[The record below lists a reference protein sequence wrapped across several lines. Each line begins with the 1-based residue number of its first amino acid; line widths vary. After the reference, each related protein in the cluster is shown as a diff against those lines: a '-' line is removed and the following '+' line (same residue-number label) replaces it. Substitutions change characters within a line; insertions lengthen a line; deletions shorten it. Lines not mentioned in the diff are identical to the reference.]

1 MNQKNWKRLLKRGL
15 AIGLA
20 MVTMCSGLNLTAGDV
35 YATDD
40 IHVVEMT
47 EADTTESESAGS
59 ETTADVV
66 AGDQITEENTESD
79 TAEME
84 NRLQV
89 EGTNSFGNLLNNEIN
104 DKLEE
109 QEASEGYNIYD
120 LEVTGQTVTVKLDTV
135 EESQLVVGIY
145 DDAGV
150 KMLASGNTTVA
161 AGTKEATVTID
172 TDSMPQYFDVRAYL
186 VEPET
191 LAPLCTVFECPN
203 YTQEMQEFFAKTVDD
218 FEGKEVLNLDAD
230 KSNNFGVFAD
240 DVLYIEKQD
249 GVNQVISEDAVNETY
264 VIGNAST
271 EITGLQ
277 AGNIFALEYD
287 ANRLLIVKVASVS
300 MEGTTATVIGQADTA
315 MEEVFQYLK
324 LDNTGNT
331 DDVQLDDSTL
341 PAGITRETVESEAQ
355 ELQPDMVEGSKSWG
369 KTINYNLKDYKA
381 EGSYG
386 GLEGSAELSGTI
398 EFNITFDLE
407 YYITFH
413 KQYLSIAMDY
423 SAAAKVTGEIEG
435 TIRIPL
441 AKLIYEP
448 IVGVSVIV
456 TPAIK
461 ADVTISGSFS
471 ASLSGTIGVA
481 YERGSG
487 VKNLTSAPSLSASF
501 DVEGS
506 LFIGISLT
514 PEINILGTVVEA
526 DVEGEAGAK
535 MTLARSRSTSDGDD
549 VLHACKVCLE
559 GDVSAVI
566 GVTFEAEFLDKWSY
580 EWSHE
585 KAWKISD
592 CHWSVTY
599 REFAFAPCDHK
610 VYKVD
615 VTVKDIAKKP
625 MKDVVISGNIYT
637 GKNGSLTHTSEVK
650 TDSQGKA
657 VIYLPAGKQK
667 IKISSP
673 GYANV
678 WKQLNVGDPEVGE
691 YTAKE
696 CRVTLKEGVAID
708 EEAFPDTVFRF
719 YVAKNYDTDKNGV
732 LSLAEASK
740 VTSIDARYISYK
752 RYGQEIKI
760 KDLSGIEY
768 FPQLTRIN
776 CTNVKIDQLD
786 VSKCPALTMLN
797 CHGCE
802 MKVLKV
808 KGCETLITIKCRDNL
823 LTSLDVSDLSKL
835 KSLDCKNNE
844 LSQLTLDGCESLL
857 NIYCSENLLEKL
869 DLSSCA
875 QISGVD
881 CDTNKLAD
889 MNISGCSQLYSLD
902 CHDNNLSYL
911 DLGNYTKLDDLNC
924 SDNQL
929 GTLIVSGCS
938 ALTSLSCVNNQ
949 LTSLD
954 VSSCP
959 ELFNINCSYNQL
971 KVLDLSQNTKLGI
984 VTFSAG
990 NPGIQVIGWPRSS
1003 GTQTTGSDMD
1013 GTTVEESETGVVDE
1027 TDVTDKTDE
1036 TAMTEPVEAASD
1048 TLVSPMTYTGLV
1060 PNAIYNFYIMQ
1071 VPDDGISSDNLL
1083 YITQMQA
1090 DENGSLSV
1098 PFEYEAEVLSSEAV
1112 LVCAQ
1117 KTDISAAEI
1126 TIEDM
1131 EYTGEEQVAE
1141 PKVVLNG
1148 VTLVEDEDY
1157 ELAGDYVA
1165 TEIGSYVVRIQG
1177 IGNYT
1182 GSVEREYRIKKVLVT
1197 ALTLNQT
1204 VISLEKGKSFQLNAT
1219 VTPASAT
1226 DPSVSWKSSNN
1237 TVAAVDGTGKVTAQ
1251 SAGSATITCT
1261 AKDGSGIKAT
1271 CKVTVTDSSVP
1282 VNPTVKVTK
1291 ITLNKTTASVTKGKT
1306 LQLTATV
1313 TPASA
1318 TNKAVAWKSSNTKI
1332 ATVSSTGK
1340 VTAKSAGT
1348 VTITCT
1354 AKDGS
1359 GKKATCKITV
1369 TNPVVKVTKI
1379 TLNKKTATLSPKE
1392 TLTLKATITPTNAAN
1407 KAVTWK
1413 SSNTKIATV
1422 NSRGKVTAK
1431 SAGTVTITCT
1441 AKDGSG
1447 KKATCK
1453 ITVYN
1458 NTQAYVA
1465 RIYTKALGRTAEPG
1479 GLNYW
1484 TNEIRTGKRTP
1495 VQVAEEFFF
1504 APEFTNKKLNN
1515 TEYVKVL
1522 YRTFMGREYDKGGL
1536 DYWVARLNKGE
1547 SRKSVLES
1555 FAGCEEFKKIV
1566 KGFGL

>member
-40 IHVVEMT
+40 IRVVEMT
-47 EADTTESESAGS
+47 EADTTESEPTGS
-59 ETTADVV
+59 ETTADEVT
-66 AGDQITEENTESD
+66 GDQITEEDTESD

-145 DDAGV
+145 DDTGV

-218 FEGKEVLNLDAD
+218 FAGKEVLNLDAD

-249 GVNQVISEDAVNETY
+249 GVNQIISEDAVNETY

-287 ANRLLIVKVASVS
+287 TNRLLIVKVASVS
-300 MEGTTATVIGQADTA
+300 MDGTTATVIGQADTA

-341 PAGITRETVESEAQ
+341 PAGITRETVESESP

-386 GLEGSAELSGTI
+386 GL
-398 EFNITFDLE
+398 
-407 YYITFH
+407 
-413 KQYLSIAMDY
+413 
-423 SAAAKVTGEIEG
+423 
-435 TIRIPL
+435 
-441 AKLIYEP
+441 
-448 IVGVSVIV
+448 
-456 TPAIK
+456 
-461 ADVTISGSFS
+461 
-471 ASLSGTIGVA
+471 
-481 YERGSG
+481 
-487 VKNLTSAPSLSASF
+487 
-501 DVEGS
+501 EGS

-657 VIYLPAGKQK
+657 VLYLPAGKQK

-691 YTAKE
+691 YAAKK

-719 YVAKNYDTDKNGV
+719 YVAKKYDTDKNGV

-768 FPQLTRIN
+768 FPNLTRIN

-786 VSKCPALTMLN
+786 VSKCPALTTLN

-808 KGCETLITIKCRDNL
+808 KGCETLITINCRDNL
-823 LTSLDVSDLSKL
+823 LTSLDVSGLSKL

-844 LSQLTLDGCESLL
+844 LSQLTLVGCESLL

-875 QISGVD
+875 KISGVD

-959 ELFNINCSYNQL
+959 ELFRINCSYNQL
-971 KVLDLSQNTKLGI
+971 KVLDLSQNTKLVI
-984 VTFSAG
+984 VAFSAG

-1003 GTQTTGSDMD
+1003 GTQTTG
-1013 GTTVEESETGVVDE
+1013 
-1027 TDVTDKTDE
+1027 
-1036 TAMTEPVEAASD
+1036 PD

-1098 PFEYEAEVLSSEAV
+1098 PFEYEAKVLSSEAV
-1112 LVCAQ
+1112 LVCVQ

-1131 EYTGEEQVAE
+1131 EYTGEEQAAE

-1182 GSVEREYRIKKVLVT
+1182 GSVEKEYRIKKVSVT

-1204 VISLEKGKSFQLNAT
+1204 VISLEKGKTFQLNAT

-1226 DPSVSWKSSNN
+1226 D
-1237 TVAAVDGTGKVTAQ
+1237 
-1251 SAGSATITCT
+1251 
-1261 AKDGSGIKAT
+1261 
-1271 CKVTVTDSSVP
+1271 
-1282 VNPTVKVTK
+1282 
-1291 ITLNKTTASVTKGKT
+1291 
-1306 LQLTATV
+1306 
-1313 TPASA
+1313 
-1318 TNKAVAWKSSNTKI
+1318 
-1332 ATVSSTGK
+1332 
-1340 VTAKSAGT
+1340 
-1348 VTITCT
+1348 
-1354 AKDGS
+1354 
-1359 GKKATCKITV
+1359 
-1369 TNPVVKVTKI
+1369 
-1379 TLNKKTATLSPKE
+1379 
-1392 TLTLKATITPTNAAN
+1392 

-1422 NSRGKVTAK
+1422 SSTGKVTAK

>member
-1 MNQKNWKRLLKRGL
+1 
-15 AIGLA
+15 
-20 MVTMCSGLNLTAGDV
+20 
-35 YATDD
+35 
-40 IHVVEMT
+40 
-47 EADTTESESAGS
+47 
-59 ETTADVV
+59 
-66 AGDQITEENTESD
+66 
-79 TAEME
+79 
-84 NRLQV
+84 
-89 EGTNSFGNLLNNEIN
+89 
-104 DKLEE
+104 
-109 QEASEGYNIYD
+109 
-120 LEVTGQTVTVKLDTV
+120 
-135 EESQLVVGIY
+135 
-145 DDAGV
+145 
-150 KMLASGNTTVA
+150 
-161 AGTKEATVTID
+161 
-172 TDSMPQYFDVRAYL
+172 
-186 VEPET
+186 
-191 LAPLCTVFECPN
+191 
-203 YTQEMQEFFAKTVDD
+203 
-218 FEGKEVLNLDAD
+218 
-230 KSNNFGVFAD
+230 
-240 DVLYIEKQD
+240 
-249 GVNQVISEDAVNETY
+249 
-264 VIGNAST
+264 
-271 EITGLQ
+271 
-277 AGNIFALEYD
+277 
-287 ANRLLIVKVASVS
+287 
-300 MEGTTATVIGQADTA
+300 

-341 PAGITRETVESEAQ
+341 PAGITRETVESESQ

-501 DVEGS
+501 
-506 LFIGISLT
+506 
-514 PEINILGTVVEA
+514 

-691 YTAKE
+691 YAAKK

-719 YVAKNYDTDKNGV
+719 YVAKKYDTDKNGV
-732 LSLAEASK
+732 LSPAEASK

-768 FPQLTRIN
+768 FPNLTRIN
-776 CTNVKIDQLD
+776 CTNVKIDRLD
-786 VSKCPALTMLN
+786 VSKCPALTTLN

-808 KGCETLITIKCRDNL
+808 KGCETLITINCRDNL
-823 LTSLDVSDLSKL
+823 LTSLDVSGLSKL

-844 LSQLTLDGCESLL
+844 LSQLTLVGCESLL
-857 NIYCSENLLEKL
+857 NIYCSKNLLEKL

-875 QISGVD
+875 KISGVD

-911 DLGNYTKLDDLNC
+911 DLGNYKKLDDLNC

-938 ALTSLSCVNNQ
+938 ALTSLYCANNQ

-959 ELFNINCSYNQL
+959 ELFSINCSYNQL
-971 KVLDLSQNTKLGI
+971 KVLDLSQNTKLG
-984 VTFSAG
+984 VVAFSAG
-990 NPGIQVIGWPRSS
+990 NPGIQVIGWPWSS
-1003 GTQTTGSDMD
+1003 GTQTTGPDMD

-1131 EYTGEEQVAE
+1131 EYTGEEQAAE

-1182 GSVEREYRIKKVLVT
+1182 GSVEKEYRIKKVSVT

-1204 VISLEKGKSFQLNAT
+1204 VISLEKGKTFQLNAT

-1226 DPSVSWKSSNN
+1226 DPSVSWKSSNS

-1261 AKDGSGIKAT
+1261 AQDGSGIKAT

-1291 ITLNKTTASVTKGKT
+1291 ITLNKTTASVAKGKT

-1318 TNKAVAWKSSNTKI
+1318 TNKAVTWKSSNTKI
-1332 ATVSSTGK
+1332 ATVSST
-1340 VTAKSAGT
+1340 
-1348 VTITCT
+1348 
-1354 AKDGS
+1354 
-1359 GKKATCKITV
+1359 
-1369 TNPVVKVTKI
+1369 
-1379 TLNKKTATLSPKE
+1379 
-1392 TLTLKATITPTNAAN
+1392 
-1407 KAVTWK
+1407 
-1413 SSNTKIATV
+1413 
-1422 NSRGKVTAK
+1422 GKVTAK

-1536 DYWVARLNKGE
+1536 DYRVARLNKGE

>member
-47 EADTTESESAGS
+47 EADTTESEPTGS
-59 ETTADVV
+59 ETTADEV
-66 AGDQITEENTESD
+66 AGDQITEE
-79 TAEME
+79 
-84 NRLQV
+84 
-89 EGTNSFGNLLNNEIN
+89 
-104 DKLEE
+104 
-109 QEASEGYNIYD
+109 
-120 LEVTGQTVTVKLDTV
+120 DTV

-145 DDAGV
+145 DDTGV

-218 FEGKEVLNLDAD
+218 FAEKEVLNLDAD

-271 EITGLQ
+271 EIAGLQ

-287 ANRLLIVKVASVS
+287 TNRLLIVKVASVS
-300 MEGTTATVIGQADTA
+300 MDGTTATVIGQADTA

-341 PAGITRETVESEAQ
+341 PAGITRETVESESQ

-501 DVEGS
+501 
-506 LFIGISLT
+506 
-514 PEINILGTVVEA
+514 

-691 YTAKE
+691 YAAKK

-719 YVAKNYDTDKNGV
+719 YVAKKYDTDKNGV
-732 LSLAEASK
+732 LSPAEASK

-768 FPQLTRIN
+768 FPNLTRIN

-786 VSKCPALTMLN
+786 VSKCPALTTLN

-808 KGCETLITIKCRDNL
+808 KGCETLITINCRDNL
-823 LTSLDVSDLSKL
+823 LTSLDVSGLSKL

-844 LSQLTLDGCESLL
+844 LSQLTLVGCESLL
-857 NIYCSENLLEKL
+857 NIYCSKNLLEKL

-875 QISGVD
+875 KISGVD

-929 GTLIVSGCS
+929 GTLLVSGCS
-938 ALTSLSCVNNQ
+938 ALTSLYCANNQ

-959 ELFNINCSYNQL
+959 ELFSINCSYNQL
-971 KVLDLSQNTKLGI
+971 KVLDLSQNTKLG
-984 VTFSAG
+984 VVAFSAG

-1003 GTQTTGSDMD
+1003 GTQTTGPDMD

-1027 TDVTDKTDE
+1027 TDVIDKTDE
-1036 TAMTEPVEAASD
+1036 TAMTEFRL
-1048 TLVSPMTYTGLV
+1048 T
-1060 PNAIYNFYIMQ
+1060 
-1071 VPDDGISSDNLL
+1071 ISCILRRCR
-1083 YITQMQA
+1083 QMKM
-1090 DENGSLSV
+1090 EV
-1098 PFEYEAEVLSSEAV
+1098 CPFH
-1112 LVCAQ
+1112 
-1117 KTDISAAEI
+1117 
-1126 TIEDM
+1126 
-1131 EYTGEEQVAE
+1131 
-1141 PKVVLNG
+1141 LNM
-1148 VTLVEDEDY
+1148 
-1157 ELAGDYVA
+1157 
-1165 TEIGSYVVRIQG
+1165 
-1177 IGNYT
+1177 
-1182 GSVEREYRIKKVLVT
+1182 
-1197 ALTLNQT
+1197 
-1204 VISLEKGKSFQLNAT
+1204 
-1219 VTPASAT
+1219 
-1226 DPSVSWKSSNN
+1226 
-1237 TVAAVDGTGKVTAQ
+1237 
-1251 SAGSATITCT
+1251 
-1261 AKDGSGIKAT
+1261 
-1271 CKVTVTDSSVP
+1271 
-1282 VNPTVKVTK
+1282 
-1291 ITLNKTTASVTKGKT
+1291 
-1306 LQLTATV
+1306 
-1313 TPASA
+1313 
-1318 TNKAVAWKSSNTKI
+1318 
-1332 ATVSSTGK
+1332 
-1340 VTAKSAGT
+1340 
-1348 VTITCT
+1348 
-1354 AKDGS
+1354 
-1359 GKKATCKITV
+1359 
-1369 TNPVVKVTKI
+1369 
-1379 TLNKKTATLSPKE
+1379 
-1392 TLTLKATITPTNAAN
+1392 
-1407 KAVTWK
+1407 
-1413 SSNTKIATV
+1413 
-1422 NSRGKVTAK
+1422 
-1431 SAGTVTITCT
+1431 
-1441 AKDGSG
+1441 
-1447 KKATCK
+1447 
-1453 ITVYN
+1453 
-1458 NTQAYVA
+1458 
-1465 RIYTKALGRTAEPG
+1465 
-1479 GLNYW
+1479 
-1484 TNEIRTGKRTP
+1484 KR
-1495 VQVAEEFFF
+1495 
-1504 APEFTNKKLNN
+1504 K
-1515 TEYVKVL
+1515 
-1522 YRTFMGREYDKGGL
+1522 
-1536 DYWVARLNKGE
+1536 
-1547 SRKSVLES
+1547 
-1555 FAGCEEFKKIV
+1555 C
-1566 KGFGL
+1566 